1 MSKLMPRIIC
11 LAILLAGLAVSFV
24 HAQAPAG
31 LVVDAKVAS
40 AALEGNRLGDTATRN
55 VSIYLPPSYRSGERR
70 YPVLYLLP
78 GFFGTNRTFQSK
90 GFVDAPALAD
100 KAFAQSPTGEF
111 IIVMPDARNF
121 YGGSFYTD
129 SAAAGD
135 WETFLV
141 RELVSYVD
149 SEYRT
154 LRDPAA
160 RGLAGHSMGGYAA
173 LKQGMKHPDVF
184 GAVYALSPC
193 CMDWGKDLSLENP
206 AWKDTLSFRT
216 VEDFQAFGK
225 EMRNLKDDDP
235 TLLRRFFSIVFMAL
249 AAAWSPAPAKPPLYV
264 DLPVEP
270 AESGWRP
277 VPGVQARWSA
287 NLILPMAPQY
297 RGNLRRLRAIV
308 LDVGRQEEFEHILTG
323 SHAFSRL
330 LTEYGIAHTF
340 EEYEGDHS
348 NRIPQR
354 LEEKV
359 LPFFLRVF
367 AEAKNA
373 TIKAVH

>member
-1 MSKLMPRIIC
+1 
-11 LAILLAGLAVSFV
+11 
-24 HAQAPAG
+24 
-31 LVVDAKVAS
+31 
-40 AALEGNRLGDTATRN
+40 
-55 VSIYLPPSYRSGERR
+55 
-70 YPVLYLLP
+70 
-78 GFFGTNRTFQSK
+78 
-90 GFVDAPALAD
+90 
-100 KAFAQSPTGEF
+100 
-111 IIVMPDARNF
+111 
-121 YGGSFYTD
+121 
-129 SAAAGD
+129 
-135 WETFLV
+135 
-141 RELVSYVD
+141 
-149 SEYRT
+149 
-154 LRDPAA
+154 
-160 RGLAGHSMGGYAA
+160 
-173 LKQGMKHPDVF
+173 
-184 GAVYALSPC
+184 
-193 CMDWGKDLSLENP
+193 
-206 AWKDTLSFRT
+206 
-216 VEDFQAFGK
+216 
-225 EMRNLKDDDP
+225 
-235 TLLRRFFSIVFMAL
+235 MAL